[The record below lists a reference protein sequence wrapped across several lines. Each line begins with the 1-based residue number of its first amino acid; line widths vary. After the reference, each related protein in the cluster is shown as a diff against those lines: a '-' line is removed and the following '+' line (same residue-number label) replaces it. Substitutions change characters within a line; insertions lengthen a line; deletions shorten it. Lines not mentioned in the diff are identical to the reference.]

1 MVTTEV
7 FFATVSTLVV
17 VAAGAFFWILSEIR
31 AERKERKAE
40 REEDRQERR
49 ADTQRIMEGIYF
61 HRHDSAGTAVF
72 YPPAPT
78 TPAN

>member
-31 AERKERKAE
+31 AERNRTE
-40 REEDRQERR
+40 
-49 ADTQRIMEGIYF
+49 
-61 HRHDSAGTAVF
+61 S
-72 YPPAPT
+72 
-78 TPAN
+78 